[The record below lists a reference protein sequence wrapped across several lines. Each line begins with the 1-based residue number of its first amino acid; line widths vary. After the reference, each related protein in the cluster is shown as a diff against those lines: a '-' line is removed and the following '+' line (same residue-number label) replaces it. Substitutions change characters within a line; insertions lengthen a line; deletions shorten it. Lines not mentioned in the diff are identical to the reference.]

1 VFEKKLGQRRGQYLT
16 VGMVLGKLFI
26 HKPERPSGRQFHGG
40 EFNGSLHS
48 STGWDIAAEHADAWG
63 VHKSVKGLGKS
74 NRYSNLRNA
83 LLRVT
88 ESTMRAIVVVV
99 VDGH

>member
-1 VFEKKLGQRRGQYLT
+1 
-16 VGMVLGKLFI
+16 M
-26 HKPERPSGRQFHGG
+26 
-40 EFNGSLHS
+40 
-48 STGWDIAAEHADAWG
+48 TGWDIAAEHADAWG

-74 NRYSNLRNA
+74 NRYSNLHDA
-83 LLRVT
+83 WLRVT